1 LAQKQPTHL
10 PTQIR
15 FARSITGEYIAVM
28 ASRATIEIEAEPNHE
43 AQERGAS
50 LDFEIRSIGR
60 SLPRTDAPEGW
71 VKKVNRAR
79 EGKVWVGYFHVWEA
93 TPDGRRVRRKKEK
106 TLGPATRPRHE
117 ALEELSEYI
126 AEHTG
131 KLAKQGEAITTFAE
145 LWKAYRAVKSGQ
157 WSKKTPTTAISCRS
171 SSSTTWTAQTRFEPA
186 STSTPTAPYR
196 PEPSATI

>member
-1 LAQKQPTHL
+1 LVKKQPTHL
-10 PTQIR
+10 PTHTR
-15 FARSITGEYIAVM
+15 FARSTAGEYIAVM
-28 ASRATIEIEAEPNHE
+28 ASRAEVEIEAEPD
-43 AQERGAS
+43 QETQDPGAS

-106 TLGPATRPRHE
+106 TLGPTTKPRHE

-126 AEHTG
+126 AEYTG
-131 KLAKQGEAITTFAE
+131 KLARQGEAITKP
-145 LWKAYRAVKSGQ
+145 LPSCGKL
-157 WSKKTPTTAISCRS
+157 TAR
-171 SSSTTWTAQTRFEPA
+171 
-186 STSTPTAPYR
+186 
-196 PEPSATI
+196 